1 VVARVI
7 VVTGSTSGIG
17 YATATRFC
25 RAGNRVMLH
34 GLDDASGASVLERL
48 ENDVPDAEVHL
59 LTGDLRDPTVCNDLI
74 QSAVERFGRIDVLVN
89 NAGAGPFI
97 GVMETDVEQWD
108 ASININLR
116 PAWLC
121 TQAAVPHMPPG
132 SSVINI
138 ASNHAFYTMPGA
150 FPYNTGKAGLLAL
163 TQSLAIEL
171 GPLGIRAN
179 AVCPGRIVVEKVR
192 KDLNRYPDP
201 AAEERRLAGLHPIG
215 RLGEPGDIAEAVL
228 FLASEERAGFIT
240 GTQLTVDGGR
250 STLMDDPPPP

>member
-1 VVARVI
+1 
-7 VVTGSTSGIG
+7 
-17 YATATRFC
+17 
-25 RAGNRVMLH
+25 MLH

-48 ENDVPDAEVHL
+48 KKDAPDAEVHL

-74 QSAVERFGRIDVLVN
+74 RSAVERFGRIDVLVN

-97 GVMETDVEQWD
+97 GVMETTVEQWN
-108 ASININLR
+108 ASIDINLR

-121 TQAAVPHMPPG
+121 TQAAVPHMSPG
-132 SSVINI
+132 SSVVNI
-138 ASNHAFYTMPGA
+138 ASNHAFYTMAGA

-171 GPLGIRAN
+171 GPRGIRAN
-179 AVCPGRIVVEKVR
+179 AICPGRIVVEYVR
-192 KDLNRYPDP
+192 EDFNRFPDP
-201 AAEERRLAGLHPIG
+201 AAEENRLTALHPIG
-215 RLGEPGDIAEAVL
+215 RLGGPDDIAEAVL

-240 GTQLTVDGGR
+240 GIQLTVDGGR